1 MSAPNNLN
9 VVVNGVA
16 QVTAARTLQ
25 DWLDA
30 QTLGGVTVATA
41 LNGQFVPRTQR
52 ASQALADGD
61 VILTFQPIQGG

>member
-1 MSAPNNLN
+1 MSAQKNLT

-30 QTLGGVTVATA
+30 QTLGDVAVATA

-52 ASQALADGD
+52 ANQTLTEGD